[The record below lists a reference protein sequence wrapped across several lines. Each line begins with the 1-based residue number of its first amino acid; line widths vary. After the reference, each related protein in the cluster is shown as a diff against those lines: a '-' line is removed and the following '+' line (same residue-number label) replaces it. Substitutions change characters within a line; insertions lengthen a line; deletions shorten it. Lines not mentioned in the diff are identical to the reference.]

1 MDALGAPLGV
11 GAGTVSGGAS
21 KSFYSRAF
29 AVIIEHTT
37 WTWAPSHSLL
47 KKKNPIGRYGPDEIK
62 EARSK

>member
-37 WTWAPSHSLL
+37 WTWTASHSLL
-47 KKKNPIGRYGPDEIK
+47 KKPRSGRYGPDEIK